1 MPIML
6 FEVILVSQLVCISI
20 DGDTIMCGGETI
32 RLQNVDAA
40 EIHGRCA
47 YETDLAQRA
56 KAFISRRLTEGE
68 IEIIVDRSHPRD
80 RHGRT
85 IASVRIAGRDLGE
98 DLMAAGLA
106 RPWEGRRKPW
116 C

>member
-1 MPIML
+1 MY
-6 FEVILVSQLVCISI
+6 FHLVTAVLACIAI
-20 DGDTIMCGGETI
+20 DGDTIRCADETI

-47 YETDLAQRA
+47 QETDLAQRA
-56 KAFISRRLTEGE
+56 KAFTTRRLTEGV
-68 IEIIVDRSHPRD
+68 IEIVVDRSRPRD

-85 IASVRIAGRDLGE
+85 IAWVKVAGRDLGE
-98 DLMAAGLA
+98 DLMTAGLA
-106 RPWEGRRKPW
+106 RPWDGRRKPW

>member
-1 MPIML
+1 MFLHLAAAAAIAC
-6 FEVILVSQLVCISI
+6 VAV
-20 DGDTIMCGGETI
+20 DGDTIKCGNETI
-32 RLQNVDAA
+32 RLQNIDAA
-40 EIHGRCA
+40 EIHGRCP

-56 KAFISRRLTEGE
+56 KSFTARRLTEGE
-68 IEIIVDRSHPRD
+68 IEIVVDRSYPRD

-85 IASVRIAGRDLGE
+85 IAWVKIAGRDLGE